1 MMETFIDVLII
12 LLVLTNFRLLGSSRI
27 SACIQTTALQ
37 AIILSAFPIALHTD
51 ALGFHLILL
60 SGATIV
66 VKAIVL
72 PWLLRKTLRD
82 INISREVEPLM
93 GYTASIIIGAALL
106 GLCLLIS
113 EPLQSTHILGG
124 RMLIPGAL
132 FTILSGLFLIISR
145 RKALT
150 QVIGYLVL
158 ENGIYAFGAALAVE
172 EPLVV
177 EMGVLLDVFVA
188 VFVMGITIHHISR
201 DFDHIDTDR
210 LSLLKD

>member
-1 MMETFIDVLII
+1 METFIDVLII

-60 SGATIV
+60 SAATIV

-72 PWLLRKTLRD
+72 PWLLRKTLRE

-93 GYTASIIIGAALL
+93 GYTTSIIIGAALL
-106 GLCLLIS
+106 GLCLMIS